1 MTSAQNHLLP
11 LNGSKVLIFLIFL
24 GSVVS
29 SCTPVKSVK
38 SPQVVKAETGTKPKD
53 NGQMPKS
60 SDPKPAEKTQP
71 SVPVAGEKHVPAPAD
86 VMVRAAVDTIRWTDV
101 SQTKKPIT
109 VKQKPKVVF
118 NDGLERKE
126 IYHVTLLLPLDSDG
140 GGKPADSRFVHFYAG
155 ALLAME
161 ALDAEGYKLDVNVID
176 TEEGQFK
183 VTEKLDRIIGDST
196 DLVIGPFD
204 REALRFLAEECKL
217 RKVPLVSPW
226 QTSTRITV
234 ENPYYIQMKPNLKD
248 HFLKLAQATS
258 SSFQKGEVVI
268 IGKDNKDTQAWI
280 KYFQEAATEST
291 KEKEFFTTY
300 FVSADSLSQGPT
312 AFRRM
317 LKNPRIKAVI
327 LPNYS
332 YNDEDFIYSC
342 LRRLSAEKA
351 GRSLSVYGMP
361 VMYDS
366 DKIDFDYYHSLQMKV
381 VMSDFVDLDQGKI
394 REFRRDFLDMFGEI
408 PTSEAVKG
416 YDLML
421 YIGRNLNNYGKNF
434 QYYLENDPASYLQSI
449 YEIKKA
455 KSEDSPV
462 ANDPVKFDYFE
473 NKHLDIIEFRG
484 NKWERKR

>member
-1 MTSAQNHLLP
+1 MTSVPSHLPP
-11 LNGSKVLIFLIFL
+11 LNGSKVLAFLIFL

-29 SCTPVKSVK
+29 SCTPAKVVK
-38 SPQVVKAETGTKPKD
+38 SPQVIKADTGTKPKD
-53 NGQMPKS
+53 TGKAPTA
-60 SDPKPAEKTQP
+60 SDTKPAEKSQP
-71 SVPVAGEKHVPAPAD
+71 AIPQGNEKNMPSSADMIVRVPV
-86 VMVRAAVDTIRWTDV
+86 DTVSWTDV
-101 SQTKKPIT
+101 SQNKKPIT
-109 VKQKPKVVF
+109 IKQKPKVVF

-126 IYHVTLLLPLDSDG
+126 IYHVTMLIPFDSDG
-140 GGKPADSRFVHFYAG
+140 GSKPSESRFVHFYAG
-155 ALLAME
+155 ALLALE

-176 TEEGQFK
+176 TEEGSFK
-183 VTEKLDRIIGDST
+183 VTEKLDKILGDST

-204 REALRFLAEECKL
+204 REALKFLAEECKL
-217 RKVPLVSPW
+217 RKIPLISPW
-226 QTSTRITV
+226 QTSTKITV

-248 HFLKLAQATS
+248 HFLKLAQTTS
-258 SSFQKGEVVI
+258 ASYQKGEVVI

-280 KYFQEAATEST
+280 KYFQEAAKESIG
-291 KEKEFFTTY
+291 EKDFFTTY
-300 FVSADSLSQGPT
+300 FVSTDSLSLGPT

-317 LKNPRIKAVI
+317 LRNPKIKAVI
-327 LPNYS
+327 VPNYS

-351 GRSLSVYGMP
+351 GRSISVYGMP

-366 DKIDFDYYHSLQMKV
+366 EKIDFDYYQSLQMKV
-381 VMSDFVDLDQGKI
+381 VMSDFVDLDHGKI

-416 YDLML
+416 YDLLL

-462 ANDPVKFDYFE
+462 ANDPLKFDYFE